1 MKRWIVR
8 AQRVPLRGAVRTPGD
23 KSIGHR
29 ALMLSSIAEGVSRV
43 RGLSR
48 GEDNMRTRRA
58 LERMGV
64 RMVDRDD
71 GSVLIHGVGL
81 DGLRAADGP
90 IDCGNSGTTMRLLAG
105 LLAGQPFAST
115 LLGDASLSRRPMGRV
130 CKPLRSRGAK
140 IDGHFVAERN
150 DEFAPIE
157 IRPMRKDLGLSEI
170 EFHSP
175 VASAQV
181 KSALLLSG
189 LYASGSTTIIE
200 PVLSR
205 DHTER
210 MLAAM
215 GAPIA
220 TLGPVVQ
227 LDPHGWDYK
236 LNPLDVTIPSDI
248 SSAMFVLVAGAL
260 VPGSRVGVRGV
271 CINRTRTGALDV
283 LRDMGCAALW
293 LPKGDEGGEPV
304 ADLFVSERSG
314 ELRLGARV
322 GGETAVRA
330 IDEIPALVAASA
342 SVAHV
347 SEFRDL
353 KELRVKES
361 DRIES
366 LANMLRAFGREV
378 QVLEDGLV
386 FEGGTLRP
394 TWVDSQGD
402 HRIAMAAALMALR
415 ATGEPTH
422 GSVGGATVIEDTE
435 CVATSFPGFV
445 TVLRGL
451 GADIIEEEL
460 P

>member
-8 AQRVPLRGAVRTPGD
+8 AQTAPLRGAVRTQGD

-29 ALMLSSIAEGVSRV
+29 ALILGSIAEGVSRV

-48 GEDNMRTRRA
+48 GEDNVCTRRA
-58 LERMGV
+58 FERMGV
-64 RMVDRDD
+64 RIVDQDD
-71 GSVLIHGVGL
+71 GSVVIHGVGL
-81 DGLRAADGP
+81 DGLRAADAP

-115 LLGDASLSRRPMGRV
+115 LIGDASLSRRPMGRV

-140 IDGHFVAERN
+140 IDGRFVAETN
-150 DEFAPIE
+150 DECAPIE
-157 IRPMRKDLGLSEI
+157 IRAMPKDLGLSEL
-170 EFHSP
+170 EFNSP
-175 VASAQV
+175 IASAQV

-189 LYASGSTTIIE
+189 LYASGSTTITE

-210 MLAAM
+210 MLSVM
-215 GAPIA
+215 GAPIS
-220 TLGPVVQ
+220 TMGPVVQ
-227 LDPHGWDYK
+227 LEPEGWDHK
-236 LNPLDVTIPSDI
+236 LSPLDFTVPSDP

-260 VPGSRVGVRGV
+260 VPGSRVGARGV

-293 LPKGDEGGEPV
+293 SPKGDEGGEPV
-304 ADLFVSERSG
+304 ADLFVSEKSGALRS
-314 ELRLGARV
+314 GARV

-330 IDEIPALVAASA
+330 IDEVPALVAAAA

-361 DRIES
+361 DRIEA
-366 LANMLRAFGREV
+366 LAKVLRAFGREV

-386 FEGGTLRP
+386 FEGGALRP
-394 TWVDSQGD
+394 TWVESQGD

-415 ATGEPTH
+415 ATAEPAY
-422 GSVGGATVIEDTE
+422 GSVNGATVIEDTE

-445 TVLRGL
+445 SVLRGL

-460 P
+460 S

>member
-8 AQRVPLRGAVRTPGD
+8 AQTAPLRGAVRTQGD

-29 ALMLSSIAEGVSRV
+29 ALILGSIAEGVSRV

-48 GEDNMRTRRA
+48 GEDNACTRRA
-58 LERMGV
+58 FERMGV
-64 RMVDRDD
+64 RIVDQED
-71 GSVLIHGVGL
+71 GSVVIHGVGL

-115 LLGDASLSRRPMGRV
+115 LIGDASLSRRPMGRV

-140 IDGHFVAERN
+140 IDGRFVAEKN
-150 DEFAPIE
+150 DECAPIE
-157 IRPMRKDLGLSEI
+157 IRPMPKDLGLSEL
-170 EFHSP
+170 EFNSP

-181 KSALLLSG
+181 KSALLCSG
-189 LYASGSTTIIE
+189 LYASGATMITE

-210 MLAAM
+210 MLSVM
-215 GAPIA
+215 GAPIS
-220 TLGPVVQ
+220 TMGPAVQ
-227 LDPHGWDYK
+227 LDPEGWDHK
-236 LNPLDVTIPSDI
+236 LSPLDFTVPSDP

-260 VPGSRVGVRGV
+260 VPGSRVGARGV

-293 LPKGDEGGEPV
+293 SPKGDEGGEPV
-304 ADLFVSERSG
+304 ADLFISEKSGALRS
-314 ELRLGARV
+314 GARV

-330 IDEIPALVAASA
+330 IDEVPALVAAAA

-353 KELRVKES
+353 RELRVKES
-361 DRIES
+361 DRIEA
-366 LANMLRAFGREV
+366 LAKVLRAFGREV
-378 QVLEDGLV
+378 QVLEDGLI

-394 TWVDSQGD
+394 TWVESQGD

-415 ATGEPTH
+415 ATGEPAF
-422 GSVGGATVIEDTE
+422 GSVNGGTVIEDTE

-445 TVLRGL
+445 SVLRGL

-460 P
+460 S

>member
-8 AQRVPLRGAVRTPGD
+8 AQTAPLRGAVRTQGD

-29 ALMLSSIAEGVSRV
+29 ALILGSIAEGVSRV

-48 GEDNMRTRRA
+48 GEDNVCTRRA
-58 LERMGV
+58 FERMGV
-64 RMVDRDD
+64 RIVDQED
-71 GSVLIHGVGL
+71 GSVVIHGVGL

-115 LLGDASLSRRPMGRV
+115 LIGDASLSRRPMGRV

-140 IDGHFVAERN
+140 IDGRFVAEKN
-150 DEFAPIE
+150 DECAPIE
-157 IRPMRKDLGLSEI
+157 IRPMPKDLGLSEL
-170 EFHSP
+170 EFNSP

-181 KSALLLSG
+181 KSALLCSG
-189 LYASGSTTIIE
+189 LYASGATMITE

-210 MLAAM
+210 MLSVM
-215 GAPIA
+215 GAPIS
-220 TLGPVVQ
+220 TMGPAVQ
-227 LDPHGWDYK
+227 LDPEGWDHK
-236 LNPLDVTIPSDI
+236 LSPLDFTVPSDP

-293 LPKGDEGGEPV
+293 SPKGDEGGEPV
-304 ADLFVSERSG
+304 ADLFISEKSGALRS
-314 ELRLGARV
+314 GARV

-330 IDEIPALVAASA
+330 IDEVPALVAAAA

-353 KELRVKES
+353 RELRLKES
-361 DRIES
+361 DRIEA
-366 LANMLRAFGREV
+366 LAKVLRAFGREV
-378 QVLEDGLV
+378 QVLEDGLI

-394 TWVDSQGD
+394 TWVESQGD

-415 ATGEPTH
+415 ATGEPAF
-422 GSVGGATVIEDTE
+422 GSVNGGTVIEDTE

-445 TVLRGL
+445 SVLRGL

-460 P
+460 S

>member
-8 AQRVPLRGAVRTPGD
+8 AQNAPLRGAVRTQGD

-29 ALMLSSIAEGVSRV
+29 ALILGSIAEGISRV

-48 GEDNMRTRRA
+48 GEDNLCTRRA
-58 LERMGV
+58 FERMGV
-64 RMVDRDD
+64 RIEDAED
-71 GSVLIHGVGL
+71 GSVVIHGVGL

-115 LLGDASLSRRPMGRV
+115 LIGDESLSRRPMGRV

-140 IDGHFVAERN
+140 IDGRFVAEKN
-150 DEFAPIE
+150 DECAPIE
-157 IRPMRKDLGLSEI
+157 IRAMPKDLGLSELD
-170 EFHSP
+170 FSSP

-181 KSALLLSG
+181 KSALLFSG
-189 LYASGSTTIIE
+189 LYASGTTTITE

-210 MLAAM
+210 MLSAM
-215 GAPIA
+215 GAPIS
-220 TLGPVVQ
+220 TMGPAVQ
-227 LDPHGWDYK
+227 LDPTEWNHRLSPVDFT
-236 LNPLDVTIPSDI
+236 VPSDP

-260 VPGSRVGVRGV
+260 VHGSRVGARGV

-283 LRDMGCAALW
+283 LRDMGCAVLW
-293 LPKGDEGGEPV
+293 SPKGDEGGEPV
-304 ADLFVSERSG
+304 ADLFVSEKSG
-314 ELRLGARV
+314 ELRSGARV

-330 IDEIPALVAASA
+330 IDEVPALVAAAA
-342 SVAHV
+342 SVAQT

-353 KELRVKES
+353 RELRVKES
-361 DRIES
+361 DRIEA
-366 LANMLRAFGREV
+366 LAKVLRAFGREV
-378 QVLEDGLV
+378 QVLPDGLV

-394 TWVDSQGD
+394 TWVESQGD
-402 HRIAMAAALMALR
+402 HRIAMAGALMALR
-415 ATGEPTH
+415 ATGEPAF
-422 GSVGGATVIEDTE
+422 GSVNGATVIEDTE

-445 TVLRGL
+445 SVLRGL